1 MIYFKS
7 SDLFQWFQCVV
18 IYSARELT
26 WQLNQNRIDVT
37 HCTVWSTNV
46 DLNLER
52 CFPRLCLL
60 SLRIWSNL
68 VHQWNSM
75 NLSPPPINHFGSL
88 NRGGDKFK
96 VLRILRQTPIWGP
109 LGAPPP
115 DQENDTENVDFP
127 LQIRVLGVQNR
138 KIFAPAARP
147 KLRHTPNLQ
156 KSGSR

>member
-1 MIYFKS
+1 MQISDFAKDNKHKCNLPNNFWTEKIWGGGPLNTPVVS
-7 SDLFQWFQCVV
+7 SW
-18 IYSARELT
+18 
-26 WQLNQNRIDVT
+26 
-37 HCTVWSTNV
+37 
-46 DLNLER
+46 
-52 CFPRLCLL
+52 
-60 SLRIWSNL
+60 
-68 VHQWNSM
+68 
-75 NLSPPPINHFGSL
+75 L